1 MTSAPVRVAVV
12 APRNERGWLL
22 GALQAEGTVVVGE
35 TDRSDRAA
43 ELVAANDAAVVVVDL
58 GLAGD
63 AGLHA
68 IIEIMAR
75 VPRPVLALVPP
86 EATTMTAGL
95 DAGAVEAY
103 RRPDRAD
110 PAAHAW
116 LRDRVRSLRDVS
128 ILPRTAWPRAAG
140 SQRRG
145 SAPERGRSMAHP
157 AGSDLRARSGP
168 PPIAGMAG
176 TPSTVGGVLGGLGE
190 VRFHLIV
197 SVRLAPELVDGYTAF
212 LNRLTPMRVEAAR
225 VGSVLTPGV
234 IHVASADRAVRVD
247 GDLRVQQAAPGV
259 QAADELF
266 TSIAQAAGPKGV
278 GVLLIGTG
286 RDGPAGLRAIRRAG
300 GAALVQDAAATTSS
314 SLPDVRV
321 MPLARI
327 AGSLREAVSR
337 AEV

>member
-86 EATTMTAGL
+86 EATTVRAGL

-116 LRDRVRSLRDVS
+116 LRDRVRSLRAVS
-128 ILPRTAWPRAAG
+128 ILPRGGP
-140 SQRRG
+140 QQRG
-145 SAPERGRSMAHP
+145 SAPDRGRSMAHP
-157 AGSDLRARSGP
+157 AGSDLRTRSGP
-168 PPIAGMAG
+168 PPVAGLAG
-176 TPSTVGGVLGGLGE
+176 TASTVGGVLSGLGE
-190 VRFHLIV
+190 VRFPLIV
-197 SVRLAPELVDGYTAF
+197 SVRLAPELLDGYTAF
-212 LNRLTPMRVEAAR
+212 LNRLTSMRAEAAR
-225 VGSVLTPGV
+225 AGSILTPGV
-234 IHVASADRAVRVD
+234 IRVASADRAVRVD
-247 GDLRVQQAAPGV
+247 GKLRVQQAPAGG

-266 TSIAQAAGPKGV
+266 ASIAQAAGAKGV
-278 GVLLIGTG
+278 GVLLIGMG
-286 RDGPAGLRAIRRAG
+286 MDGPAGLRAIRRAG

-327 AGSLREAVSR
+327 AGALREAVSR
-337 AEV
+337 AEA